1 MKRHQLTISELVAKI
16 KVLETKKSHLSRRL
30 EASGVKIWARKS
42 DTTMPEI
49 LLPHVNTI
57 NILGKKFGVMTCV
70 WPDSSDFHNLV
81 GWPMVPL
88 TGILRFQNAE
98 MKKLAIIAE
107 IYNSI
112 PPKIHPFLQG
122 EPKFGEIVRLFILN
136 FITYLNHY
144 LHKFKSAA
152 GTIRSSSVHV
162 LCKTAPFIFDLKAE
176 YFHPNFDQRSIPGIA
191 DLLGYDPSS
200 KKIITRWS
208 SILYPKNVSA
218 QNKHAFAF
226 RNEALAKVGICYS
239 ASLL

>member
-1 MKRHQLTISELVAKI
+1 MVIWYGATPLVGVSFRSVHWLI
-16 KVLETKKSHLSRRL
+16 EPYSMGTKNWGRSIRGTNGRYTTHGQHLNRRL
-30 EASGVKIWARKS
+30 APVALAELYMMAHSRDLEDKS
-42 DTTMPEI
+42 
-49 LLPHVNTI
+49 
-57 NILGKKFGVMTCV
+57 CR
-70 WPDSSDFHNLV
+70 
-81 GWPMVPL
+81 L

-162 LCKTAPFIFDLKAE
+162 LCKTAPFIFDYNLLTDLESMFWVAVWTSLCSK
-176 YFHPNFDQRSIPGIA
+176 FVNPN
-191 DLLGYDPSS
+191 
-200 KKIITRWS
+200 
-208 SILYPKNVSA
+208 
-218 QNKHAFAF
+218 
-226 RNEALAKVGICYS
+226 
-239 ASLL
+239 